1 LLERYALEIVIGL
14 LSIVVVL
21 IAFLRRMFR

>member
-1 LLERYALEIVIGL
+1 MPLVSAIIL

-21 IAFLRRMFR
+21 L